1 MRMNSFFVRLLKMGA
16 PKKNQKPIRNNS
28 VLPDDGQKSCR
39 GKGGNYKRPYS
50 KEATASNVSRSEM
63 ETSPANSSAIGMSWP
78 SQVSGSLL
86 LCLSPSLF
94 LSLSHT
100 HTSHILSIK
109 TVSGQRPS
117 SGWTRKLFSSYW
129 CDILRQRRM
138 TSSTKTIHCLAQ
150 VCVTLRKA
158 TGRILTCVAGWF

>member
-28 VLPDDGQKSCR
+28 ALPGDGQKSCR

-63 ETSPANSSAIGMSWP
+63 ETSPANSSAIGVSWP

-100 HTSHILSIK
+100 HTLHIFFPLKPCQGKDPLLAGHGSFSI
-109 TVSGQRPS
+109 
-117 SGWTRKLFSSYW
+117 
-129 CDILRQRRM
+129 
-138 TSSTKTIHCLAQ
+138 
-150 VCVTLRKA
+150 VTGA
-158 TGRILTCVAGWF
+158 TFLGNEE